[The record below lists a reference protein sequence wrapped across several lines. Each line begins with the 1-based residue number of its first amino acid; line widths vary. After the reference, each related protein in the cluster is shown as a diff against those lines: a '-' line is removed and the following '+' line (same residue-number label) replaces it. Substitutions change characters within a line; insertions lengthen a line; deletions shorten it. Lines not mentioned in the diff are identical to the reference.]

1 MAKIN
6 LDKAQNVNIT
16 AKRGDDFNL
25 ALEILN
31 EDGSSVVFKNAFFHQ
46 QDGFE
51 DLLEGN
57 VLDSE
62 GNIAFP
68 EFYFDGMPD
77 KRILVLTITDMNYHP
92 VLIASSARLDTN
104 PSSTAAAGTIPSTA
118 SSRAYARGVA
128 KHLARYAN
136 GSTASARTNYGTEI
150 SGTAINS
157 QGQSVIYA
165 TDEDRETSIFNS
177 SFEGYIAKGTITNAN
192 PSDDVNSNKVLVN
205 FKNNDFLLQPG
216 SYKFTFRAYFN
227 LRDSTYYSLSP
238 FTQVFRETETYLSG
252 KLKVTE

>member
-6 LDKAQNVNIT
+6 LDKAQNVNIN

-31 EDGSSVVFKNAFFHQ
+31 EDGSSVQFKNAFFHQ
-46 QDGFE
+46 QDG
-51 DLLEGN
+51 LEGFLEGTI
-57 VLDSE
+57 LDSE

-68 EFYFDGMPD
+68 EFYFDRMPG
-77 KRILVLTITDMNYHP
+77 KHILVFTITDINYHP
-92 VLIASSARLDTN
+92 VLIASSERLDTN
-104 PSSTAAAGTIPSTA
+104 QSSTAAAGTIPSTA
-118 SSRAYARGVA
+118 PSRAYARGVA

-136 GSTASARTNYGTEI
+136 GSTASARTNYGTEL
-150 SGTAINS
+150 SGTAINMA
-157 QGQSVIYA
+157 GQSVIYA
-165 TDEDRETSIFNS
+165 TEEDRLTSIFNS

-192 PSDDVNSNKVLVN
+192 PSSDVNSNKVLVN

-216 SYKFTFRAYFN
+216 SYKYTFRTYYN
-227 LRDSTYYSLSP
+227 LRDSATYSQQAY
-238 FTQVFRETETYLSG
+238 TQVFRRTETYLSG

>member
-16 AKRGDDFNL
+16 AKRGDDFTL

-31 EDGSSVVFKNAFFHQ
+31 EDGSSVKFKNAFLHQ
-46 QDGFE
+46 QDEFE
-51 DLLEGN
+51 GMLEGS
-57 VLDSE
+57 VLDTE

-68 EFYFDGMPD
+68 EFYFDSMPD

-92 VLIASSARLDTN
+92 VLIASSERLDIN
-104 PSSTAAAGTIPSTA
+104 HSDTAAAGTIPSTA
-118 SSRAYARGVA
+118 SSRVYARGIA

-136 GSTASARTNYGTEI
+136 GSTASARTNYGTEN
-150 SGTAINS
+150 SGVAINLS
-157 QGQSVIYA
+157 GQSVIYA
-165 TDEDRETSIFNS
+165 TDEDQETSIFNS
-177 SFEGYIAKGTITNAN
+177 SFEGYVAKGTITNAN
-192 PSDDVNSNKVLVN
+192 PSSDVNSNKVLVN

-216 SYKFTFRAYFN
+216 SYRFTFRAYFN
-227 LRDSTYYSLSP
+227 LRDTALYSLSA